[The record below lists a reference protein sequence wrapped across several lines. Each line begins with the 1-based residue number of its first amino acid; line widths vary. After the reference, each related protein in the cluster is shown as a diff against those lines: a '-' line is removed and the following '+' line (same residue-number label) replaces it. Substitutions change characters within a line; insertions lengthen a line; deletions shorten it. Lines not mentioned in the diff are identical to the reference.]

1 MSKIEIKVENDI
13 LTIHK
18 NSSRIKPE
26 DTENYQINL
35 LEIGKEY
42 KSNLRVTK
50 AKDKNKILFMKELD
64 TVIENDDLEELDDE
78 DLENEKQK
86 SQPVIVVYSQEEKIK
101 FLYCTKQE
109 AYKQLLKIRYKVIGI
124 GLNKW
129 RAKVRIL
136 AYIVNT
142 YKIKY
147 DEQKFYIDKDL
158 YKTCTLKQYSRA
170 ISKIKMI

>member
-86 SQPVIVVYSQEEKIK
+86 SQPVIVVYSQEE
-101 FLYCTKQE
+101 
-109 AYKQLLKIRYKVIGI
+109 
-124 GLNKW
+124 NP
-129 RAKVRIL
+129 
-136 AYIVNT
+136 
-142 YKIKY
+142 
-147 DEQKFYIDKDL
+147 
-158 YKTCTLKQYSRA
+158 TL
-170 ISKIKMI
+170 